1 MKKSGKIISQLRNL
15 NLGKIDKKK
24 LSNLLIIISFSILLF
39 SLSLYL
45 KNLASLWFWEEQ
57 DNHGP
62 GYFYWT
68 NYNGTEVVDIWY
80 LEAYGDASYYYEP
93 YLLSF
98 RYENWN
104 PYAGGNYED
113 DPLNGYAY
121 GPLFIYGLYF
131 ISLFVGLFNPGMGRS
146 TLVYQS
152 VKWTHL
158 FFDSLCVVMIYII
171 IISLNSFKEKNV
183 KRHTLGFLGGFIFL
197 FMPINLLYVD
207 SIFLNTPQMCF
218 FTLLS
223 YLLFMK
229 NKYKTSAFFLSVAWL
244 SKQMPLFL
252 LIPWFLI
259 IWKKES
265 LKESLLDFVVPFI
278 VTTFIFSLAWIFM
291 SPVSYAWRVFG
302 PGKPLNFV
310 DLEHPRHTVTL
321 AHSFL
326 FFGSEGLA
334 NFYVTINNYMIPF
347 LVFYALGTFMAYFN
361 GKKLG
366 ENETYFTIFT
376 TWIIINTH
384 LFISRGVYKYYNAFI
399 TPFILLSIIVFLD
412 DSILKLKVRIPRI
425 RKKSRDNPE
434 VETKNDKETLIVH
447 QKKQLALILLVL
459 SFLVTSGLFYY
470 YNWIL
475 ITNTRF
481 LHPLYL
487 LILFV
492 FISLLIPPTIYGSF
506 TKKSNYKMIKEDVI
520 FILKQIKSG
529 YTNLKQKTIKKQIE
543 NH

>member
-1 MKKSGKIISQLRNL
+1 MKKQSKMITRLRNF
-15 NLGKIDKKK
+15 NLEKIDKRKMR
-24 LSNLLIIISFSILLF
+24 SLIIIIFVSILLF

-45 KNLASLWFWEEQ
+45 KNMASLWFWEEQ
-57 DNHGP
+57 INHGP

-68 NYNGTEVVDIWY
+68 NYNDSEVLDVWY

-93 YLLSF
+93 YLLTF
-98 RYENWN
+98 KYENWN
-104 PYAGGNYED
+104 PYAGGNYDD
-113 DPLNGYAY
+113 DPLHGYAY

-131 ISLFVGLFNPGMGRS
+131 ISLFVGLFHPGMERS
-146 TLVYQS
+146 MLVYQS

-158 FFDSLCVVMIYII
+158 VFDSLCVVMIYII

-183 KRHTLGFLGGFIFL
+183 KKHTLGSLGAFIFL

-207 SIFLNTPQMCF
+207 SVFLNTPQMCF

-223 YLLFMK
+223 YLMFMK
-229 NKYKTSAFFLSVAWL
+229 NKYKTSAFFLSIAWL

-259 IWKKES
+259 IWKKDS

-278 VTTFIFSLAWIFM
+278 VTTFILSLAWIFI

-302 PGKPLNFV
+302 PGKPLDFV
-310 DLEHPRHTVTL
+310 DLDHPRHTVTL

-326 FFGSEGLA
+326 FLGSDGLA
-334 NFYVTINNYMIPF
+334 NFYAAINSFMVPF
-347 LVFYALGTFMAYFN
+347 LIFYALAAFIAYFN

-366 ENETYFTIFT
+366 KNESYFTIFT
-376 TWIIINTH
+376 TWLIINTH

-399 TPFILLSIIVFLD
+399 TPFILLSILVFLD
-412 DSILKLKVRIPRI
+412 DSILRLKIKIPRI
-425 RKKSRDNPE
+425 RKEYSD
-434 VETKNDKETLIVH
+434 DKEIKNQNQKNILIIHQNNTIALTL
-447 QKKQLALILLVL
+447 LIS
-459 SFLVTSGLFYY
+459 SFLVTSSLFYY

-475 ITNTRF
+475 ITNSRY

-487 LILFV
+487 LIMFIFV
-492 FISLLIPPTIYGSF
+492 SLLIPPVIYGSF
-506 TKKSNYKMIKEDVI
+506 TKKNNYKMIKEDVVYI
-520 FILKQIKSG
+520 IRQLKSG
-529 YTNLKQKTIKKQIE
+529 YKTLKKKIIKKAK
-543 NH
+543 